1 MTRLSFDLI
10 FILCKEK
17 KTCERTARINTT
29 KINRRDW
36 EAKLDIRIINK
47 KKKYRIKLKPW
58 IENDEY
64 FLLIKSFNSI
74 FRSP

>member
-17 KTCERTARINTT
+17 KTCERTAWINTT

-36 EAKLDIRIINK
+36 EAKLDIKIINNNN
-47 KKKYRIKLKPW
+47 IG
-58 IENDEY
+58 
-64 FLLIKSFNSI
+64 
-74 FRSP
+74 

>member
-10 FILCKEK
+10 FNSLQGK
-17 KTCERTARINTT
+17 KPCGTCERTAWINTT

-47 KKKYRIKLKPW
+47 NNIG
-58 IENDEY
+58 
-64 FLLIKSFNSI
+64 
-74 FRSP
+74 

>member
-36 EAKLDIRIINK
+36 EVKLDIRIIN

>member
-10 FILCKEK
+10 FILYKEK

-36 EAKLDIRIINK
+36 EAKLDIKIINK
-47 KKKYRIKLKPW
+47 KKIQDKIKTL
-58 IENDEY
+58 D
-64 FLLIKSFNSI
+64 
-74 FRSP
+74 